1 MAWGSKSEGGA
12 PPQAK
17 GGMSFIGSEVTIAGN
32 VSGQG
37 DLHLDGTIEGDL
49 ACNVLILGSGGR
61 VKGNIQAAKAT
72 VAGQVEG
79 TVDARELL
87 VEKTA
92 KIRGDLSYESISI
105 ETGAQVDGRLTQR
118 GGGAD
123 HGLKL
128 VMAGD

>member
-1 MAWGSKSEGGA
+1 MAWGSKAEGGA
-12 PPQAK
+12 PLQAK
-17 GGMSFIGSEVTIAGN
+17 GGMSFIGSEVTVAGN
-32 VSGQG
+32 LSGQG

-49 ACNVLILGSGGR
+49 ACNVLILGAGGR
-61 VKGNIQAAKAT
+61 VKGNIQAARAT

-79 TVDARELL
+79 TVDAREL
-87 VEKTA
+87 VIEKSA

-118 GGGAD
+118 GAGVD

-128 VMAGD
+128 VMAGE

>member
-1 MAWGSKSEGGA
+1 MAWGSKGEGSA
-12 PPQAK
+12 AASAK

-49 ACNVLILGSGGR
+49 ACNSLILGAGGR

-72 VAGQVEG
+72 IAGQVEG
-79 TVDARELL
+79 TIDARELI
-87 VEKTA
+87 VEKSA
-92 KIRGDLSYESISI
+92 RVRGDLSYDSVSI

-118 GGGAD
+118 GGSD

-128 VMAGD
+128 VMAGE

>member
-12 PPQAK
+12 QAQAK
-17 GGMSFIGSEVTIAGN
+17 GGMSFIGGEVTISGN

-49 ACNVLILGSGGR
+49 ACNTLILGPGGR

-72 VAGQVEG
+72 LAGAVDG
-79 TVDARELL
+79 TVDARDLV
-87 VEKTA
+87 VEKSA
-92 KIRGDLSYESISI
+92 RVRGDLSYESVSI

-118 GGGAD
+118 GGGD

-128 VMAGD
+128 VMAGE